1 METKLKQIL
10 KTVKL
15 NENTISMV
23 LGALVVI
30 VTGIL
35 VVNYFKEKGGDTL
48 PDLSTQTDQSQY
60 IVKEGETLWSISE
73 DRYGSGYNWVD
84 IYEANNLTS
93 ESIAVGQILTLPDVS
108 AEQPTD
114 TKEVSEVA
122 VEATEAPE
130 ASPTASSQ
138 PEEISGDTYTVVKG
152 DSLWSISEAAY
163 GNGYRWTEIAKVNKL
178 DNPNVIHTGNVL
190 TLPR

>member
-23 LGALVVI
+23 LGALVVV

-35 VVNYFKEKGGDTL
+35 VVNYFKQKGGDTL
-48 PDLSTQTDQSQY
+48 PDLSTQTDQSEY

-84 IYEANNLTS
+84 IYEANGLTS
-93 ESIAVGQILTLPDVS
+93 EEIAVGQKLRLPDVA

-114 TKEVSEVA
+114 TKEVEEIA
-122 VEATEAPE
+122 NEETAAPE
-130 ASPTASSQ
+130 ASPTPAQS
-138 PEEISGDTYTVVKG
+138 EEISGNTYTVVKG

-163 GNGYRWTEIAKVNKL
+163 GNGYRWTEIAKANKL
-178 DNPNVIHTGNVL
+178 DNPNVIHAGNIL